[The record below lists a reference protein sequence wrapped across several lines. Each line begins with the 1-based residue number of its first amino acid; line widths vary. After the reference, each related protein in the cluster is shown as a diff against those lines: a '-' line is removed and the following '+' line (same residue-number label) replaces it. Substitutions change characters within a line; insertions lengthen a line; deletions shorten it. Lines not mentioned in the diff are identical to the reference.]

1 MNKAM
6 LIIVCGGT
14 GSGKT
19 TVAQEIQKILP
30 PTIST
35 QIISMDAFYKKRE
48 YMDEDIYFKHNFDHP
63 NAFDWPLMLESLQKM
78 LEKKPTDIPIYD
90 FSKSERTDKVET
102 IPSRDVIIFEGIL
115 SLYDAKI
122 NELADIKIFVDT
134 PDDERFIRRLLRD
147 KNERGRTDEN
157 IIGQWRNTVRKM
169 HRMFISPLKAEADIV
184 VPWYK
189 MNQTAIHAIKGAI
202 EALIKK

>member
-157 IIGQWRNTVRKM
+157 IIGQ
-169 HRMFISPLKAEADIV
+169 
-184 VPWYK
+184 
-189 MNQTAIHAIKGAI
+189 
-202 EALIKK
+202 